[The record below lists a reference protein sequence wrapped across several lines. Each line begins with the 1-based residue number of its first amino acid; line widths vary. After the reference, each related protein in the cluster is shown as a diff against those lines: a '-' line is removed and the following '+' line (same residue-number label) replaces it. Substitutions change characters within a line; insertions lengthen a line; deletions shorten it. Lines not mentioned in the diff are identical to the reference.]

1 MIKLHSPFDAHLH
14 LRDGEM
20 LKTTVKATS
29 RAFAGAMVMPNLIPA
44 VTTVKQ
50 IKRYKEEILK
60 NTDDKFEP
68 YFAFFLSDKL
78 TPKDIEELKPYVIA
92 AKMYPAGATTNSD
105 GGVTGFDSPELMAQL
120 KALEDL
126 EIPLSIHGE
135 TNGEVMDREREF
147 AIVYETFVKK
157 FPKLKIIMEH
167 ISTKELTELVDKYD
181 NLFATVT
188 LHHLIYTLD
197 DVIGGGLNPH
207 NFCKPIIKTK
217 ADRKAIQ
224 DLVFSGNKK
233 VFFGSDSA
241 PHLKENKEKSGGAA
255 GIYSAPCLL
264 EKVTE
269 FFVHNGKEDLLQ
281 SFLHDNSMNVYNL
294 DLPKR
299 EVVLEEKEFQVPSM
313 VNGVVPFMAGETVLY
328 SIVS

>member
-1 MIKLHSPFDAHLH
+1 MIKLYSPFDAHLH
-14 LRDGEM
+14 LREGEM
-20 LKTTVKATS
+20 LKETVKATS
-29 RAFAGAMVMPNLIPA
+29 RAFAGAMVMPNLVPA
-44 VTTVKQ
+44 ITTVEQ
-50 IKRYKEEILK
+50 IKRYKGEILK
-60 NTDDKFEP
+60 NTEDDFEP

-78 TPKDIEELKPYVIA
+78 TPEDIKNLKPYVIA

-126 EIPLSIHGE
+126 GIPLSIHGE
-135 TNGEVMDREREF
+135 TGGEVMDREREF
-147 AIVYETFVKK
+147 AVVYETFAKK
-157 FPKLKIIMEH
+157 FPKLKILMEH
-167 ISTKELTELVDKYD
+167 ISTKELTELVNSYD
-181 NLFATVT
+181 NLYATVT

-224 DLVFSGNKK
+224 DLVFSGHEK

-241 PHLKENKEKSGGAA
+241 PHLRVNKEKSGGAA
-255 GIYSAPCLL
+255 GIYSAPVAL
-264 EKVTE
+264 EKLAE
-269 FFVHNGKEDLLQ
+269 FFDENGKTDLLQ
-281 SFLHDNSMNVYNL
+281 SFLHDNAMKVYNL

-299 EVVLEEKEFQVPSM
+299 EVILEKSDFIVPDE
-313 VNGVVPFMAGETVLY
+313 VNGVVPFLAGETIKFKVQ
-328 SIVS
+328 V